1 MLDAGSGA
9 EHDRLLAARGR
20 EHGDPL
26 GREAAGRERERLDR
40 RLVDPLR
47 VVDRDE
53 HRCGLGE
60 VSEQGEHRDPHCEQV
75 RGLGVLRQRAQQR
88 LVLGRRKRVELVLDR
103 SQQLGEPGVGERG
116 FALDAVHRELGE
128 AGGAVAPVSEQGRLA
143 DPGFAPEDERSARSG
158 PGIGEHAIDAVAL
171 RPATYEHGVERT
183 RHLGSRHPKTW

>member
-1 MLDAGSGA
+1 MSTATLTASRFAGSVCCA
-9 EHDRLLAARGR
+9 SALSSASFW
-20 EHGDPL
+20 
-26 GREAAGRERERLDR
+26 AG
-40 RLVDPLR
+40 
-47 VVDRDE
+47 
-53 HRCGLGE
+53 G
-60 VSEQGEHRDPHCEQV
+60 S
-75 RGLGVLRQRAQQR
+75 A
-88 LVLGRRKRVELVLDR
+88 VELVLHR

-143 DPGFAPEDERSARSG
+143 DPGLAPEDEHSARSG